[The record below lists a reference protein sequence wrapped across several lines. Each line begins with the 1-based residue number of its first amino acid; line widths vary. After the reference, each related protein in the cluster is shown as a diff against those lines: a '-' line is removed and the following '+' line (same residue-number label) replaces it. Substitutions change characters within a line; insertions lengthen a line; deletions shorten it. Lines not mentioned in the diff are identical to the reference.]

1 MIIYGDTL
9 LCPKGKF
16 AHLTER
22 MKTSGDLTPSLNILN
37 GLPGIEEVSDITPQ
51 FWENRMEQN

>member
-22 MKTSGDLTPSLNILN
+22 MKTSGD
-37 GLPGIEEVSDITPQ
+37 ITHP
-51 FWENRMEQN
+51 EYPE